1 MSTEGNFEHWACVY
15 DHDQQFLDT
24 AVPFLA
30 AGLAAGEPVLAV
42 TSRANLE
49 LIGAALQERAGD
61 VDYAES
67 AFFGRRPPQRV
78 AAFYRYWARHAGD
91 GGRNTRV
98 RILAEPVWAGRSA
111 REVAAW
117 TRMESALNVALAPA
131 SISMICPYD
140 TRTLDPGIV
149 ADALRTHPA
158 RIAGSDLSPSAE
170 FTDPAQFVR
179 SCDTGPLAQPPA
191 DAAEFG
197 FDGSLRGLRQFIAGR
212 ADAYGVAGDRA
223 EMLILAVSEVGA
235 YLKNQ
240 GPGTAAVRAWEQ
252 PGAVVC
258 DFRQPG
264 TSIGDPF
271 LGLRPAS
278 LEPGA
283 GDGLWLANQ
292 ICDWMEIRSGAE
304 GCAIQLQVP
313 SRHDQEMV
321 AQPGTRYSA

>member
-1 MSTEGNFEHWACVY
+1 MSAAGPFRHWACIY
-15 DHDQQFLDT
+15 HDDRQLLET

-42 TSRANLE
+42 TTRANLE
-49 LIGAALQERAGD
+49 LIGAALGERAGD

-67 AFFGRRPPQRV
+67 VFFGRRPPQRV
-78 AAFYRYWARHAGD
+78 AAFNRYWTRHAAA
-91 GGRNTRV
+91 GRGV
-98 RILAEPVWAGRSA
+98 RILAEPAWAGRPA

-117 TRMESALNVALAPA
+117 TRMESALNVALAA
-131 SISMICPYD
+131 ARIAMICPYD
-140 TRTLDPGIV
+140 TRTLGPDIV
-149 ADALRTHPA
+149 ADAFRTHPA
-158 RIAGSDLSPSAE
+158 QITGEELSPSGDFADPGE
-170 FTDPAQFVR
+170 FAR

-191 DAAEFG
+191 GAAAFG
-197 FDGSLRGLRQFIAGR
+197 FDGDLRGLRRFIADR
-212 ADAYGVAGDRA
+212 ADAYGVTGDRA
-223 EMLILAVSEVGA
+223 EMLVLAVSEVGA

-264 TSIGDPF
+264 DNVSDPL
-271 LGLRPAS
+271 LGLRPAG

-292 ICDWMEIRSGAE
+292 ICDWMEVRSGAE

-313 SRHDQEMV
+313 GRRDQEMV
-321 AQPGTRYSA
+321 AQPGTGYPA